1 MDAHDTTPAAPAAA
15 PSSDT
20 VPYGIPAIDRATPP
34 VSPAQRPE
42 MLVVTGMSGAGRSR
56 AANAL
61 EDLDWYVVDNLPP
74 QLLPALAGMMTTV
87 GAGVHRLA
95 AVVDVRSR
103 EFFASFMQYLSQ
115 LREAGTTV
123 HDLAR
128 RIRELV
134 ASESD
139 LALRVTVSSFG
150 FKYGIP
156 MDADHVLDVRFI
168 PNPYWVT
175 ELRHLTGRDAPVA
188 EYVFRQEGAAAFV
201 DGYADLLVPAL
212 PHYVD
217 ELKPN
222 VMIAVG
228 CTGGKHRSVAS
239 AERIAARLRL
249 QGFNVVVQ
257 HRDLGRE

>member
-115 LREAGTTV
+115 PV
-123 HDLAR
+123 R
-128 RIRELV
+128 RC
-134 ASESD
+134 A
-139 LALRVTVSSFG
+139 
-150 FKYGIP
+150 
-156 MDADHVLDVRFI
+156 
-168 PNPYWVT
+168 
-175 ELRHLTGRDAPVA
+175 
-188 EYVFRQEGAAAFV
+188 
-201 DGYADLLVPAL
+201 
-212 PHYVD
+212 
-217 ELKPN
+217 
-222 VMIAVG
+222 
-228 CTGGKHRSVAS
+228 
-239 AERIAARLRL
+239 
-249 QGFNVVVQ
+249 
-257 HRDLGRE
+257 